1 MWLASERCLP
11 SHVNPNVRGGS
22 CTTAADARS
31 LPRVV
36 ADATL
41 WHMRID
47 LRSDTVTRPSADMRR
62 AMADAEVGDDQYGE
76 DPSVNRLQAQVAE
89 LLGKEAALFLPS
101 GTMANQ
107 VAIRALT
114 HPGDDVIVPWEA
126 HVVLH
131 ETGAAA
137 ANSGVQFTPVGTSG
151 AFGIT
156 EFEAACK
163 PRGHMIHPPTTLV
176 VIENTHN
183 RGGGLIFPQ
192 ADAVAICR
200 SAAASAIA
208 SYCDGARLLNAAVSA
223 DAPAAELAAPFDMVS
238 LSLSKGLGAP
248 VGSMLA
254 GRRDTIDAAVRH
266 RRMFGGAMRQAGIL
280 AAAGSYA
287 LAHNVERLAVDHAN
301 ARSLA
306 GRLTESAGIELD
318 PTRVETNILVFDVAD
333 APTFVAACR
342 EHGVLLHAFGPR
354 SVRAVTHLDVD
365 GAACD
370 AAAAIMVAVADLTP
384 LDPASAMPS

>member
-1 MWLASERCLP
+1 
-11 SHVNPNVRGGS
+11 
-22 CTTAADARS
+22 
-31 LPRVV
+31 
-36 ADATL
+36 
-41 WHMRID
+41 MRID
-47 LRSDTVTRPSADMRR
+47 LRSDTVTLPSAGMRR

-76 DPSVNRLQAQVAE
+76 DPSVNRLQEQVAE

-107 VAIRALT
+107 VAIRTLT

-137 ANSGVQFTPVGTSG
+137 ANSGVQFTPVGSG
-151 AFGIT
+151 GTFGVA

-176 VIENTHN
+176 VVENTHN
-183 RGGGLIFPQ
+183 RGGGLVFPQ
-192 ADAVAICR
+192 TDAVAICR
-200 SAAASAIA
+200 SAAAREVA
-208 SYCDGARLLNAAVSA
+208 SYCDGARLLNAAVAA
-223 DAPAAELAAPFDMVS
+223 DVPATELAAPFDMVS

-254 GRRDTIDAAVRH
+254 GRRDAMHAAVRH

-301 ARSLA
+301 ARSMA
-306 GRLTESAGIELD
+306 GRLAESAGIGLD
-318 PTRVETNILVFDVAD
+318 ARRVETNIIVFDVAD
-333 APTFVAACR
+333 APAFVAACR
-342 EHGVLLHAFGPR
+342 DEGVLLNAFGPR

-365 GAACD
+365 AAACD
-370 AAAAIMVAVADLTP
+370 AAAAIMLRLGDLSP
-384 LDPASAMPS
+384 LDRASATPS

>member
-1 MWLASERCLP
+1 MP
-11 SHVNPNVRGGS
+11 
-22 CTTAADARS
+22 
-31 LPRVV
+31 
-36 ADATL
+36 
-41 WHMRID
+41 ID
-47 LRSDTVTRPSADMRR
+47 LRSDTVTLPSAGMRR
-62 AMADAEVGDDQYGE
+62 AMAEAEVGDDQYGE
-76 DPSVNRLQAQVAE
+76 DPSVHRLQEQVAE
-89 LLGKEAALFLPS
+89 LLGKEAALFMAS

-107 VAIRALT
+107 VAIRTLT

-137 ANSGVQFTPVGTSG
+137 ANSGVQFTPVGGGGT
-151 AFGIT
+151 FGVA

-163 PRGHMIHPPTTLV
+163 PRGHMIHPPTTVV

-200 SAAASAIA
+200 SASAREIA
-208 SYCDGARLLNAAVSA
+208 TYCDGARLLNAAVAA
-223 DAPAAELAAPFDMVS
+223 DAPAAELAAPFDLVS

-287 LAHNVERLAVDHAN
+287 LANNVERLADDHDN
-301 ARSLA
+301 ARRLA
-306 GRLTESAGIELD
+306 QQLAQSAGIGLD
-318 PTRVETNILVFDVAD
+318 PARVETNIIVFDVAD
-333 APTFVAACR
+333 APAFVAACR
-342 EHGVLLHAFGPR
+342 ERGVLLNAFGPR
-354 SVRAVTHLDVD
+354 SVRAVTHLDLD
-365 GAACD
+365 PAACD
-370 AAAAIMVAVADLTP
+370 AAAATMVAVGDLSP
-384 LDPASAMPS
+384 LDRASATRS